1 MLLPQHMVHTQSISS
16 NITKG
21 KRVDK
26 IDIKIC
32 FNTLEPEPGEV
43 QSMDEEVPSDHEPF
57 S

>member
-1 MLLPQHMVHTQSISS
+1 MLLPQHVVHTQSISS
-16 NITKG
+16 NITKD

-32 FNTLEPEPGEV
+32 FNTLEPEPVEV
-43 QSMDEEVPSDHEPF
+43 QSMDGEVPSDHEPF